1 MHDDDNYQK
10 TVDHPSEMMKACQ
23 IACEYI
29 SWNCPLINFQNTVN
43 SDEVL
48 LFWIQRV
55 LLLWPQPPE
64 RYLLKTAGKTACVVC
79 FYFRL
84 SFCFQLP
91 FFFYESKLPVNNTIV
106 FFLLQMD
113 SEGFIPLGLIA
124 SFYRVQ
130 ALTQDINLII
140 EVCIPLQMLLLQFLS
155 YIKRFSG
162 VFQG

>member
-1 MHDDDNYQK
+1 
-10 TVDHPSEMMKACQ
+10 
-23 IACEYI
+23 
-29 SWNCPLINFQNTVN
+29 
-43 SDEVL
+43 
-48 LFWIQRV
+48 
-55 LLLWPQPPE
+55 
-64 RYLLKTAGKTACVVC
+64 
-79 FYFRL
+79 
-84 SFCFQLP
+84 
-91 FFFYESKLPVNNTIV
+91 
-106 FFLLQMD
+106 MD